1 MIEEDTVKLL
11 RECNA
16 GIKMGVSSL
25 TEVLPKVRDSRLRG
39 KLERSRRAHDQLGDD
54 THRLLTR
61 YGDDGKDPH
70 PMAEAMSWVKT
81 EARLAVDP
89 TDEAVADLMT
99 DGCNMGVKS
108 LSRYLN
114 QYAAAD
120 EESKAITKKLI
131 DLESQLS
138 HDLRDHL

>member
-11 RECNA
+11 RECNS
-16 GIKMGVSSL
+16 GIKMGISSL
-25 TEVLPKVRDSRLRG
+25 EEVLPKVRDSRLRG
-39 KLERSRRAHDQLGDD
+39 KLERSRRAHGELGDD
-54 THRLLTR
+54 THALLNR

-81 EARLAVDP
+81 ESRLAVDP
-89 TDEAVADLMT
+89 TDHAVADVIT

-120 EESKAITKKLI
+120 EQSKAITRKLI